1 MAIQSTWNQ
10 SGCKVIYIEAVL
22 TEYLYNGSHV
32 DELQISGRHKGGG
45 TKGQRHKGE
54 AQRHRVFFLFSVCL
68 CACRGTMTRGTM
80 DTDPFEK
87 IVISASRR
95 TDIPAFYM
103 GWFMESIEEG
113 GFKVQNPI
121 SGQVMS
127 VQATPDKVHTI
138 VFWSKNYGPFLK
150 GGYGED
156 LVRRGFHLFFHFTIN
171 SEDPVLEPCIPS
183 LEERLEQSRALSREF
198 GSEVISWRFD
208 PICFYKDKGKGKD
221 KGKCKGN
228 HEEKDGDTK
237 EKDGDTKGI
246 DRDTRG
252 IDRDLDTKG
261 RYGDTKGIDRD
272 GDTKGRYGDIDADSG
287 DDADSGGMVYD
298 NLQDLGRI
306 AEAMS
311 RLGVRRCI
319 TSFMD
324 DYSKIQKRIR
334 RIPGFTFVYPEV
346 QKQIEIVLGMEKAL
360 AAFSID
366 LYTCCEKDLLS
377 SLPPHSRIRA
387 SSCIPNDLLQK
398 LFGGH
403 ISLRSDRGQ
412 RYRQGCGCKVSR
424 DIGSYRDQPCHH
436 HCLYCYANPASK

>member
-1 MAIQSTWNQ
+1 
-10 SGCKVIYIEAVL
+10 
-22 TEYLYNGSHV
+22 
-32 DELQISGRHKGGG
+32 
-45 TKGQRHKGE
+45 
-54 AQRHRVFFLFSVCL
+54 
-68 CACRGTMTRGTM
+68 M

-103 GWFMESIEEG
+103 GWFMESIEQG

-121 SGQVMS
+121 SGQVMT

-138 VFWSKNYGPFLK
+138 VFWSKNYGPFLE

-183 LEERLEQSRALSREF
+183 LGERLEQARALSREF

-208 PICFYKDKGKGKD
+208 PICFYKDKGR
-221 KGKCKGN
+221 GN
-228 HEEKDGDTK
+228 HEERDGDTK
-237 EKDGDTKGI
+237 E
-246 DRDTRG
+246 
-252 IDRDLDTKG
+252 
-261 RYGDTKGIDRD
+261 RYS
-272 GDTKGRYGDIDADSG
+272 DIDADSG
-287 DDADSGGMVYD
+287 DDCDSGGRVYD

-334 RIPGFTFVYPEV
+334 RIPGFTFVYPEL

-360 AAFSID
+360 AALSID